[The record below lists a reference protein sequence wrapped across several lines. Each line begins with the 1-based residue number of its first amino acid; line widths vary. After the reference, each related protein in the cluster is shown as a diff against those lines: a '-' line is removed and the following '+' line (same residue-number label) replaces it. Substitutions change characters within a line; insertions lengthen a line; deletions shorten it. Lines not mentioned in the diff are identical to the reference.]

1 MFLSVHETDQGT
13 NRFVAD
19 KFAFKIYIP
28 DDRGSSVLAQVELT
42 RTWKSFFL
50 DTGNNIYVQAP
61 DFQVPTQILSLHI
74 TFLVY
79 SITSASRLE

>member
-1 MFLSVHETDQGT
+1 MFLLVHEIDQGT
-13 NRFVAD
+13 NTLTE
-19 KFAFKIYIP
+19 KIAFKIYIP
-28 DDRGSSVLAQVELT
+28 DDRGSYVLAQVELN

-50 DTGNNIYVQAP
+50 DTGNVQYVQAP

-79 SITSASRLE
+79 SATSASRLE